1 MSETLDRATARLANL
16 EAMEPLLNALRVLS
30 LSSMHMTLNRMRS
43 VENYATRFTSIAQQL
58 VNLSATAKTTS
69 SKEETSLDSE
79 NSKPQKALLIILG
92 SVRGICGAFN
102 RILASK
108 SKEVIREIHAPNVTL
123 EVWAFGARLQTKL
136 QVEQVAY
143 TAFEPLISGS
153 LPDEAKAN
161 QMMRT
166 WLAEFESGE
175 LASVDVLSYRS
186 LKGTTSYQPEV
197 TRLLPSEKIQVEET
211 PEALPTLWPYPIIEG
226 DPESILEKIERHLIA
241 IKFYELL
248 LETVAAENTYRF
260 QTLEQAKDTTA
271 DLIEELTLEI
281 MTEKRHATTKQIH
294 ELVVGAG
301 LIGPR

>member
-1 MSETLDRATARLANL
+1 MSEALDRATARLANL

-30 LSSMHMTLNRMRS
+30 LSSMQMTQNRMRS
-43 VENYATRFTSIAQQL
+43 VENYAERFTSIAQQL
-58 VNLSATAKTTS
+58 VNLSATAQTKS
-69 SKEETSLDSE
+69 SKEEASLDIE
-79 NSKPQKALLIILG
+79 NVKPQKSLLIILG

-108 SKEVIREIHAPNVTL
+108 SKEVIQELHPPNGAL
-123 EVWAFGARLQTKL
+123 EVWAFGSRLQTKL
-136 QVEQVAY
+136 QLEDVAY

-161 QMMRT
+161 QMMRS
-166 WLAEFESGE
+166 WLSEFESGE
-175 LASVDVLSYRS
+175 LASVDVLSYRP
-186 LKGTTSYQPEV
+186 LKGTSSYQPEV
-197 TRLLPSEKIQVEET
+197 TRLLPYEQLRVEKSL
-211 PEALPTLWPYPIIEG
+211 EALPTLWPDPIVEG
-226 DPESILEKIERHLIA
+226 DAESILEKIERHLIA
-241 IKFYELL
+241 IKFYKLL

-294 ELVVGAG
+294 ELTVGAG
-301 LIGPR
+301 LIGRR

>member
-1 MSETLDRATARLANL
+1 MSEALDRATARLANL

-30 LSSMHMTLNRMRS
+30 LSSMQMTQNRMRS
-43 VENYATRFTSIAQQL
+43 VENYAERFTSIAQQL
-58 VNLSATAKTTS
+58 VTLSAAAQTKS
-69 SKEETSLDSE
+69 SKVEASLDIE
-79 NSKPQKALLIILG
+79 NIKPQKSLLIILG

-108 SKEVIREIHAPNVTL
+108 SKEVIQEIHTPNVTL
-123 EVWAFGARLQTKL
+123 EVWAFGSRLQTKL
-136 QVEQVAY
+136 QVERVTY

-161 QMMRT
+161 QMMRS
-166 WLAEFESGE
+166 WLSEFESGE

-186 LKGTTSYQPEV
+186 RKGTTSYQPEV
-197 TRLLPSEKIQVEET
+197 TRLLPSEKLQVKES
-211 PEALPTLWPYPIIEG
+211 PDAIPTLWPYPIIEG

-241 IKFYELL
+241 IRFYALL
-248 LETVAAENTYRF
+248 LETVAAENTYRY

-271 DLIEELTLEI
+271 DLIEELNLEI
-281 MTEKRHATTKQIH
+281 ITEKRHATTKQIH
-294 ELVVGAG
+294 ELAVGAG